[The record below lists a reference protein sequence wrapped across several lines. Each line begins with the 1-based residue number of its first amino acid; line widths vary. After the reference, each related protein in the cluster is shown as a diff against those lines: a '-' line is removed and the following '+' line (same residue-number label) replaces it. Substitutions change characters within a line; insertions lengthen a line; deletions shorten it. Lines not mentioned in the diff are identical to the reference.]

1 MIQRIQSLYLLASA
15 ILVAL
20 LFTLPIAEIAK
31 DGAVYLFD
39 NKGIVLNGVL
49 QKDGLIISI
58 LAGIFVLLQVL
69 TLFSYKNRTRQIKMT
84 IGAVLL
90 LVGLL
95 SMFFIYTYSSY
106 SGAQITF
113 KISAIFPLIA
123 IVFNY
128 LAIRAIKKD
137 DALIRSIDRIR

>member
-106 SGAQITF
+106 SGAQISF